1 MRRYLEGYEYLKE
14 RMALVSESDRLRL
27 WQPPITG
34 EVIMQTFD
42 IQPSREVG
50 VIKTAVREAILDG
63 EITNEYESAFQRM
76 IEEGRKI
83 GLVAKI

>member
-1 MRRYLEGYEYLKE
+1 
-14 RMALVSESDRLRL
+14 
-27 WQPPITG
+27 
-34 EVIMQTFD
+34 
-42 IQPSREVG
+42 
-50 VIKTAVREAILDG
+50 VREAILDG